1 MNCSKS
7 AQESSSATRDRR
19 EGQTGPRKWLI
30 LWPPAWKGT
39 CKLPGMIEH
48 GTLPCTSS
56 CMYAPDNTEDGR
68 IRIALADDHP
78 VFRDGLCEIL
88 QLEEDFHLVGRASG
102 GDEILDIVEKQRPE
116 ILLLDL
122 FMPGR
127 DGLDTLRL
135 VRERYRS
142 TKVIVLTASEDREHL
157 VRAMQ
162 LGASGIVLKHDS
174 TAVLIKS
181 IRRVHAG
188 EIWLHS
194 STTEA
199 VMERSAPAPAPTETG
214 YPPEPEPDPLL
225 SALTR
230 KETEVVRMIAQG
242 LRNREIASRMFIS
255 EQTVKNHLRAIFE
268 KLQVSDRLE
277 LALFAVHHIIRE

>member
-1 MNCSKS
+1 
-7 AQESSSATRDRR
+7 
-19 EGQTGPRKWLI
+19 
-30 LWPPAWKGT
+30 
-39 CKLPGMIEH
+39 MIER
-48 GTLPCTSS
+48 GTNPCTSS
-56 CMYAPDNTEDGR
+56 CLYAPEVTEDGR

-78 VFRDGLCEIL
+78 VFRDALCEIL
-88 QLEEDFHLVGRASG
+88 QLEEDFRLVGRASS
-102 GDEILDIVEKQRPE
+102 GDEILAIVEQHRPE

-122 FMPGR
+122 FMPGM
-127 DGLDTLRL
+127 DALDALRL
-135 VRERYRS
+135 VRERHAP

-162 LGASGIVLKHDS
+162 LGASGIVLKQDPTS
-174 TAVLIKS
+174 VLIKS

-194 STTEA
+194 STTQA
-199 VMERSAPAPAPTETG
+199 VMERSVPAPAATG
-214 YPPEPEPDPLL
+214 FQSEFGTVPDQHL
-225 SALTR
+225 SVLTR

-242 LRNREIASRMFIS
+242 LRNKEVASRMFIS

-268 KLQVSDRLE
+268 KLQVNDRLE